1 MIPYIDAQLSI
12 WGKWSMARASK
23 GLGYPSTCPMFKDA
37 RHGGAFGSLPPLGV
51 ALDSSDMIHD
61 TDAAVRRLSDD
72 YRSLAIEFYVH
83 HRRGVELSKSLG
95 VSRSR
100 LYERLHA
107 LHQTMLGLL
116 NDVVAGC

>member
-1 MIPYIDAQLSI
+1 MIPYIDTQLSI

-51 ALDSSDMIHD
+51 SLDSIDTIED
-61 TDAAVRRLSDD
+61 TDKAVRRLSEDN
-72 YRSLAIEFYVH
+72 RTLAIEFYVH
-83 HRRGVELSKSLG
+83 HRSGVDLAKQLG

-100 LYERLHA
+100 LYERLHS
-107 LHQTMLGLL
+107 LHQSMLGLL
-116 NDVVAGC
+116 NNVVAGC